1 MALLDGSL
9 TQGPWPHSTDPAELE
24 RIRQF
29 RQYIWH
35 VWQQVLPIQ
44 DAEIAAGLSEADLDP
59 RRSELDD

>member
-9 TQGPWPHSTDPAELE
+9 TQGPWPRSSDEAELE

-35 VWQQVLPIQ
+35 VWQQQLPIQ
-44 DAEIAAGLSEADLDP
+44 DAEIAAGLSEADVDP
-59 RRSELDD
+59 RLFELDD

>member
-44 DAEIAAGLSEADLDP
+44 DAEIAAGLSEADVDP
-59 RRSELDD
+59 RGSEFDV